1 MRTFQQSFL
10 WAGRLFANCS
20 KLPQKIATIVW
31 HNKDAL
37 RENGTDIP
45 HNLRKVLPAKAHAGT
60 FSCGCGR
67 SSGAQQAHK
76 KLSPVSMRGNSQNGG
91 QTTKSLLTKPQCSGV
106 PIQQAVSLSS
116 SFPRHCLLFVCAFFR
131 EIQAVSRSE
140 CCPAARSPAY
150 KNRPG
155 FLLRKPGR
163 FVCFICAFSSA
174 HDFSGS
180 SARSI
185 CKGFLFAESQ
195 PIGIFHQTGI
205 GTLNNFPRIV
215 VRKAHHFQNTLAVH
229 PVFWKDTLLGPN
241 NHIHQWNF
249 AFISAEKIQWQI
261 ILQNA
266 LICAKILPIFAQVGD
281 FLFTLKALLL
291 CAVPLFRSSSSDLA
305 ADYNVSLC
313 GQSSRRHSFNFNIHS
328 NTAA

>member
-1 MRTFQQSFL
+1 MGCNAKKFQIQTAEKRELFSSLFYGQGVYLQTVQNYHKELPRLSGIIRVHSGRTE
-10 WAGRLFANCS
+10 RTC
-20 KLPQKIATIVW
+20 
-31 HNKDAL
+31 
-37 RENGTDIP
+37 

-131 EIQAVSRSE
+131 EIQAVSRLE

-155 FLLRKPGR
+155 FLLWKPGR

-174 HDFSGS
+174 HAKPCGGS
-180 SARSI
+180 
-185 CKGFLFAESQ
+185 
-195 PIGIFHQTGI
+195 
-205 GTLNNFPRIV
+205 
-215 VRKAHHFQNTLAVH
+215 
-229 PVFWKDTLLGPN
+229 
-241 NHIHQWNF
+241 
-249 AFISAEKIQWQI
+249 
-261 ILQNA
+261 
-266 LICAKILPIFAQVGD
+266 
-281 FLFTLKALLL
+281 
-291 CAVPLFRSSSSDLA
+291 
-305 ADYNVSLC
+305 
-313 GQSSRRHSFNFNIHS
+313 
-328 NTAA
+328 

>member
-1 MRTFQQSFL
+1 MGCNAKKFQIQTAEKCGLFSSLFL

-20 KLPQKIATIVW
+20 NLPQRIATIVW
-31 HNKDAL
+31 HNKGAL
-37 RENGTDIP
+37 RENRTDLP

-150 KNRPG
+150 KKHHRYSAQNSRIK
-155 FLLRKPGR
+155 FYTKNLQK
-163 FVCFICAFSSA
+163 SS
-174 HDFSGS
+174 
-180 SARSI
+180 
-185 CKGFLFAESQ
+185 
-195 PIGIFHQTGI
+195 
-205 GTLNNFPRIV
+205 
-215 VRKAHHFQNTLAVH
+215 
-229 PVFWKDTLLGPN
+229 
-241 NHIHQWNF
+241 
-249 AFISAEKIQWQI
+249 
-261 ILQNA
+261 
-266 LICAKILPIFAQVGD
+266 
-281 FLFTLKALLL
+281 
-291 CAVPLFRSSSSDLA
+291 FRSHFT
-305 ADYNVSLC
+305 VSLRILLQIC
-313 GQSSRRHSFNFNIHS
+313 YKRLKRGPPTRFIINMQK
-328 NTAA
+328 